1 MAFLF
6 DIYIYRERDEYKL
19 KKKIIALSA
28 LALTQSVGTVMLV
41 QNSIVQ
47 TYARE
52 KNKDVTSQEFLD
64 YINQLKEQNP
74 DFKFSQGETKV
85 FESEEQALASLVEQ
99 KQAID
104 TSIGNYKQ
112 AVKDRERAYEEA
124 KASVKAQNEQIKQ
137 DNAQAE
143 QDYQN
148 KLSAYN
154 AKKAQNEAW
163 LNANPVIT
171 TLDNGIELR
180 GKYDESK
187 RNSINYFDDIAI
199 NVSEELL
206 HANRYET
213 TSKPI
218 KMSSNSTVEVVSAS
232 SSLIDNTNGYIGGM
246 TLDQYPVKMVKSWR
260 IKAGTPAGKL
270 LNMNL
275 RNIGET
281 DSGKTI
287 SAHVKF
293 ILDYA
298 TNDTPVTNAEGSIN
312 VVKDGLLHMYW
323 MPKSDNSADKQG
335 GHYEIQFYDDETGQP
350 IKLANTILSID
361 LDGETEKSTVSS
373 ESAKGIIPTLP
384 SDVGTANETG
394 TKYPT
399 IESNTGSSVT
409 YKGKTD
415 FGIDDTKTTPYGEG
429 LTLFAGNTLNVS
441 FETNDSRWGGYS
453 VINIPKLG
461 QVDLTLPEEPTH
473 PTPTPLVDEPKL
485 PPAITPPQVGDI
497 VNTITYNR
505 VAIKQV
511 NTRWIDIS
519 GKELKTPV
527 TDTTT
532 KSAGDI
538 DKYAFVESRTDDDGN
553 VTHVFRQY
561 TTKWVDE
568 SGKELKDMVTDKDT
582 KEHGTIQDYAYVN
595 SETDTNGNVTHIFR
609 QYTTK
614 WVDEN
619 NKELKTPVTSDSV
632 KEHGDIPNYTY
643 VTTNTNEKGNVT
655 HVFRQYTTEW
665 IDEDG
670 NPLKDI
676 VKGASSMPRGD
687 EIKDYK
693 FVESKTDERGNVK
706 HIFKQFTTRW
716 VNTELE
722 DLDDVVK
729 TSEFKDAKTFE
740 NYQFVETREVGN
752 TRTHIYRRYN
762 TFWVE
767 EKTNKELKRE
777 DKLVKEH
784 GDINSYTYVRTETK
798 ENGDLVHIFKKAEQK
813 KNDVPT
819 GVKSNVV
826 LTGITLI
833 LSAFGITIL
842 NKKRREA

>member
-1 MAFLF
+1 MK
-6 DIYIYRERDEYKL
+6 R
-19 KKKIIALSA
+19 KINKPILLSA
-28 LALTQSVGTVMLV
+28 LALTQCAGAIMLV

-47 TYARE
+47 TYAEE

-85 FESEEQALASLVEQ
+85 FESEEQALASLAEQ

-104 TSIGNYKQ
+104 TAISNYKQ
-112 AVKDRERAYEEA
+112 VVKDRERAYEEA
-124 KASVKAQNEQIKQ
+124 KANVKAQNEQIKQ

-143 QDYQN
+143 QEYQN
-148 KLSAYN
+148 KLNAYN

-187 RNSINYFDDIAI
+187 RNSIHYFDDIAI

-218 KMSSNSTVEVVSAS
+218 KMSPNSTVEVVSAS

-246 TLDQYPVKMVKSWR
+246 TLDNYPVKTIKSWR
-260 IKAGTPAGKL
+260 IKAGTPSGEL

-298 TNDTPVTNAEGSIN
+298 TNDAPVTNAEGSIN

-335 GHYEIQFYDDETGQP
+335 GHYEIQFYDDDTGRP
-350 IKLANTILSID
+350 IKLANMLLSID

-399 IESNTGSSVT
+399 IESNTGTSVT

-461 QVDLTLPEEPTH
+461 KVDLTLPEEPVV

-485 PPAITPPQVGDI
+485 PPAVTPPQVGDI
-497 VNTITYNR
+497 ANTITYNR
-505 VAIKQV
+505 VAVKQV

-527 TDTTT
+527 TDTST
-532 KSAGDI
+532 KPAGDI
-538 DKYAFVESRTDDDGN
+538 EHYSFVESRTDDDGN

-561 TTKWVDE
+561 TTKWVDD

-614 WVDEN
+614 WVDED
-619 NKELKTPVTSDSV
+619 NKELKTPVTTDSV
-632 KEHGDIPNYTY
+632 KEHGDIPEYAY
-643 VTTNTNEKGNVT
+643 VTTNTDEKGNVT
-655 HVFRQYTTEW
+655 HIFRQYTTEW
-665 IDEDG
+665 VDEDG
-670 NPLKDI
+670 KELKDI
-676 VKGASSMPRGD
+676 VKGASPMPRGD

-693 FVESKTDERGNVK
+693 FVESKTDEKGNVK

-722 DLDDVVK
+722 DLDDIVK
-729 TSEFKDAKTFE
+729 TSEFKNAKTFE

-752 TRTHIYRRYN
+752 TRTHIYRKYN
-762 TFWVE
+762 TYWVE

-777 DKLVKEH
+777 DKLVKEP

>member
-1 MAFLF
+1 MK
-6 DIYIYRERDEYKL
+6 KL
-19 KKKIIALSA
+19 NKTIMLGT
-28 LALTQSVGTVMLV
+28 LALTQSVGTVSLI

-47 TYARE
+47 TYAE
-52 KNKDVTSQEFLD
+52 QKNKDVTSQEFLD
-64 YINQLKEQNP
+64 YINQLKQQYP
-74 DFKFSQGETKV
+74 DFKFNQGANQV
-85 FESEEQALASLVEQ
+85 FESEEQAKQNLAEQ

-104 TSIGNYKQ
+104 TAISNYKQ
-112 AVKDRERAYEEA
+112 AVKDREDRYEQE
-124 KASVKAQNEQIKQ
+124 KQSVNQQNEQIKQ
-137 DNAQAE
+137 ENAQKE
-143 QDYQN
+143 QEYQT

-154 AKKAQNEAW
+154 AKLQQNEQW
-163 LNANPVIT
+163 KQNNPVIA

-180 GKYDESK
+180 GSYDESK
-187 RNSINYFDDIAI
+187 KNSINYFDNIAI
-199 NVSEELL
+199 SADQDFLD
-206 HANRYET
+206 ANRYET

-218 KMSSNSTVEVVSAS
+218 KMSSNSTVEIINAS
-232 SSLIDNTNGYIGGM
+232 SALIDNTNGYIGGM
-246 TLDQYPVKMVKSWR
+246 ALDQYPVKTVKSWR
-260 IKAGTPAGKL
+260 IKAGTPAGEL

-293 ILDYA
+293 VLDYA
-298 TNDTPVTNAEGSIN
+298 TSDTPQVSNAEGSIN

-323 MPKSDNSADKQG
+323 LPKSDNSVDKQG
-335 GHYEIQFYDDETGQP
+335 GHYEIHFYDDATGQP
-350 IKLANTILSID
+350 IRLANTILSID

-399 IESNTGSSVT
+399 IESNTGTSVT

-461 QVDLTLPEEPTH
+461 KVDLTLPERPVQ
-473 PTPTPLVDEPKL
+473 PTPTPLVAEPVE
-485 PPAITPPQVGDI
+485 PPAVNFPQVGT
-497 VNTITYNR
+497 VANTITYHG
-505 VAIKQV
+505 VAIRQV
-511 NTRWIDIS
+511 DTRWVDIN

-532 KSAGDI
+532 KPAGDI
-538 DKYAFVESRTDDDGN
+538 DKYSFVESRTDDDGN

-568 SGKELKDMVTDKDT
+568 SGTELKDMITDKDT
-582 KEHGTIQDYAYVN
+582 KEHGNIPDYAYVN
-595 SETDTNGNVTHIFR
+595 SETDNNGNVTHIFH
-609 QYTTK
+609 QYITK
-614 WVDEN
+614 WVDED
-619 NKELKTPVTSDSV
+619 NKELKTPIKSDSV
-632 KEHGDIPNYTY
+632 KEHGDIQDYSY
-643 VTTNTNEKGNVT
+643 VTTNTDEKGNAT
-655 HVFRQYTTEW
+655 HVFRQYITEW
-665 IDEDG
+665 VDEDG
-670 NPLKDI
+670 NSLKDA
-676 VKGASSMPRGD
+676 VKGSSPMPRGD

-693 FVESKTDERGNVK
+693 FVESKTDEKGNVK
-706 HIFKQFTTRW
+706 HIFKQFTTKW
-716 VNTELE
+716 VDTSLE
-722 DLDDVVK
+722 DLDNPIK

-752 TRTHIYRRYN
+752 TRTHIYRKYN

-767 EKTNKELKRE
+767 ENTNKELKRE
-777 DKLVKEH
+777 DKLVKDH
-784 GDINSYTYVRTETK
+784 GDINSYVYVRTETK
-798 ENGDLVHIFKKAEQK
+798 ENGDLVHIYKKVKQK

-819 GVKSNVV
+819 GVHTN
-826 LTGITLI
+826 GLI
-833 LSAFGITIL
+833 SLFMIL
-842 NKKRREA
+842 FSSVSLAIINKFKKREV